1 MQFLTI
7 LPIIFQKV
15 NAIFVQLKHANNI
28 LIHQKSI
35 KLADFGLSKK
45 ITESSNMSEIF
56 GVVPYVDP
64 KSFNNQNNICNKSK
78 NYKLNKKSDVYSVGV
93 LMWQISSG
101 RRPFY
106 PEGVKYD
113 ISLVL
118 AIQKGE
124 REKIIDDTPVE
135 YHNLYTGM

>member
-1 MQFLTI
+1 
-7 LPIIFQKV
+7 
-15 NAIFVQLKHANNI
+15 
-28 LIHQKSI
+28 
-35 KLADFGLSKK
+35 LADFGLSKK
-45 ITESSNMSEIF
+45 IAESSNMSEIF

-64 KSFNNQNNICNKSK
+64 KSFNNQSNICNQSNKSE

-113 ISLVL
+113 IGLIL
-118 AIQKGE
+118 AIQRGE
-124 REKIIDDTPVE
+124 REKIIDNTPIE
-135 YHNLYTGM
+135 YHNLYTGNDINSLLLKTMLIILIILIGLST